1 MEVTGVRAE
10 WRSCTKAPGA
20 PCVMTAGTPTMP
32 TWSAGSWA
40 VAGPYRPQEVPGLVR
55 AQGRFSWMT
64 CDAQGMRPTCG
75 AAPTV
80 AGTRTT
86 VGIMKTLVSSAQV
99 SIKSGGGGSS
109 LGAWFPSYNLI
120 SLKALPN
127 FLLLKIFSDS
137 ALACVQLLGGGGEMV
152 N

>member
-10 WRSCTKAPGA
+10 WKSCTKAPGA

-64 CDAQGMRPTCG
+64 CAAQGMRPTCG

-80 AGTRTT
+80 AGKRTT
-86 VGIMKTLVSSAQV
+86 VDTRRTLVSSAQV
-99 SIKSGGGGSS
+99 SIKSWGRRFLSGGLVSFLYCDPLQIFLRVS
-109 LGAWFPSYNLI
+109 FP
-120 SLKALPN
+120 
-127 FLLLKIFSDS
+127 
-137 ALACVQLLGGGGEMV
+137 
-152 N
+152 

>member
-10 WRSCTKAPGA
+10 WKSCTKAPGA

-99 SIKSGGGGSS
+99 SMKSGGGGSS
-109 LGAWFPSYNLI
+109 LGAWFPSYIVILFKFFYV
-120 SLKALPN
+120 SP
-127 FLLLKIFSDS
+127 FLKITNFPKLIG
-137 ALACVQLLGGGGEMV
+137 AFVKLPA
-152 N
+152 